1 VRIVLDTCVLVA
13 AMRSQFGAS
22 RSVLEAGL
30 ASKILLVL
38 SAPLVF
44 EYENVLTRPE
54 HLQSSGV
61 RLSEIEELLNSICAA
76 GIEVRRGRRLRPR
89 LTDPDDEL
97 VLETAV
103 NGGASVIV
111 TFNRA
116 DFAGVWNE
124 FRIEVLSPSELLKRM
139 NMI

>member
-44 EYENVLTRPE
+44 EY
-54 HLQSSGV
+54 
-61 RLSEIEELLNSICAA
+61 EELLNSICAA